1 MAMIGGSVTVN
12 DDETESGTGLALA
25 LYLALKTAHAADLP
39 QLSVLGAPPYTTLP
53 ADKRPA
59 AEQSIKDARL
69 KQLRGYA
76 VDATALGTATVTYLQ
91 AHAEV
96 SLASV
101 VATVST
107 SASVGVLPTV
117 IAAGQPIGPPGAD
130 VGLPVTGAG
139 GGTTLGLT

>member
-39 QLSVLGAPPYTTLP
+39 SLAVVDAPPFATLP
-53 ADKRPA
+53 ADARETA
-59 AEQSIKDARL
+59 RQSIRDARV

-76 VDATALGTATVTYLQ
+76 VDATALGTATVAYLQ

-107 SASVGVLPTV
+107 SAHVGVLPASLVVGT
-117 IAAGQPIGPPGAD
+117 PIDPPGSPVD
-130 VGLPVTGAG
+130 LPVTGAG
-139 GGTTLGLT
+139 GSASLGLS